1 MAQDMLKNLGLLRS
15 ESNVYISLLHL
26 GPSPAGKIAS
36 DTMLNRMSVYKALD
50 SLSRMGLVSYVLK
63 ANRREF
69 EAADPKALGRI
80 VNEKETALKRIKEQI
95 PDLVKL
101 FYSTKKQVTAN
112 IFQGI
117 KGAKAIW
124 ETTLDGCNKGDMW
137 LVLGAPKSAKI
148 LGGYFRDFNKR
159 RAKKGVLM
167 QIIYNQDAQ
176 ELIAIRRQQPLT
188 EVRVMSKEYI
198 TPASIEIIQNRVLL
212 AIYEPDIMVFSI
224 NSPEVASSFRQYF
237 KPLWKMAKK

>member
-1 MAQDMLKNLGLLRS
+1 MEQDVLKSLGLLDS
-15 ESNVYISLLHL
+15 ESRVYVSLLNL

-36 DTMLNRMSVYKALD
+36 DTRLNRMSVYKALD
-50 SLSRMGLVSYVLK
+50 SLIRKGLVSYVLK

-69 EAADPKALGRI
+69 EAADPKALGRLL
-80 VNEKETALKRIKEQI
+80 NEKETALKKIKEQL
-95 PDLVKL
+95 PDLEKL
-101 FYSTKKQVTAN
+101 FHSTKKLVTAN

-124 ETTLDGCNKGDMW
+124 EATLDECKKGDVW

-148 LGGYFRDFNKR
+148 LGGYFQDFNKR

-167 QIIYNQDAQ
+167 QIIYNQDAE
-176 ELIAIRRQQPLT
+176 ELISARRQQPLT
-188 EVRVMSKEYI
+188 EVRVMPKEYM

-212 AIYEPDIMVFSI
+212 VIYNPDIMVFSI
-224 NSPEVASSFRQYF
+224 NSPETADSFRQYF
-237 KPLWKMAKK
+237 KLLWKMAKK